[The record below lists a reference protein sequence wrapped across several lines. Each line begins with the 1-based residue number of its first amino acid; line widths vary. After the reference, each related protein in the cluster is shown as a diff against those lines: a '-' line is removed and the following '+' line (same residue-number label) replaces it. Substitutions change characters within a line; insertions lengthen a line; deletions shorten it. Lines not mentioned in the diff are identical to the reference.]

1 MPKCIVNAVHE
12 IIQIADFETTLGMIR
27 VASSDRGLAYL
38 GFPVTNGRGF
48 TGWRERFAPGCVSR
62 NDPAANRV
70 ICDQVAEFIAR
81 DRNSFDVPTDLRAT
95 PFQER
100 IFKIVSEIRYGETL
114 SYKEVARRAGDERA
128 VRAVGTALGANPLAL
143 VIPCHRVVGTG
154 GKLQGYAG
162 GVQVKARLL
171 AAEQTG
177 PASGRLF

>member
-1 MPKCIVNAVHE
+1 VQTCIVNAVHE
-12 IIQIADFETTLGMIR
+12 IIQIADIETTLGMIR

-48 TGWRERFAPGCVSR
+48 TGWRQRFAPGCWSR
-62 NDPAANRV
+62 NDPTANQV
-70 ICDQVAEFIAR
+70 ICDQIDQFIAR
-81 DRNSFDVPTDLRAT
+81 ERNQFDIPTDLRAT
-95 PFQER
+95 PFQEK
-100 IFKIVSEIRYGETL
+100 IFKVVCEIRYGDTL

-143 VIPCHRVVGTG
+143 VIPCHRVVGSD

-177 PASGRLF
+177 PTNGRLF